1 MMAFLSPR
9 FRILCK
15 IPTLAMAA
23 LLVLSSMSLTGCEMF
38 GAPTPAE
45 LKAADAKIEAAEK
58 ETKTLEDALAKM
70 KAEKALAEKQSD
82 KIAAQREA
90 LSAVQSRV
98 ALELANAQPE
108 ARPYLEAQLDQIR
121 RQARTLDET
130 AKGYAETIAAFDRDI
145 SVAAAEVDS
154 ARKQL
159 AIFDESRAAMD
170 QAVQDAKDRVT
181 NGFAAVGKIVGNFVP
196 GVGAIS
202 EQASQGLAAILGTV
216 TLGTSAVA
224 LRSRARRKEAD
235 EKAKENEQKFVQTVE
250 SVEALRK
257 IDPAVAESM
266 SKNKGVMWEALDEK
280 TWEAIKLVQAR
291 VGAK

>member
-23 LLVLSSMSLTGCEMF
+23 LLVLSSLSLTGCEMF

-45 LKAADAKIEAAEK
+45 LKAADAKIESTEK
-58 ETKTLEDALAKM
+58 EVKTLEDALAKM
-70 KAEKALAEKQSD
+70 KAEKALADKQSD

-121 RQARTLDET
+121 RQARTIDET

-145 SVAAAEVDS
+145 ATTFASVDA

-159 AIFDESRAAMD
+159 AAFDENRAAMD
-170 QAVQDAKDRVT
+170 QAVQEAKDRVT
-181 NGFAAVGKIVGNFVP
+181 SGVASVGRIVGNFVP

-202 EQASQGLAAILGTV
+202 EHASQGVAAILGAV
-216 TLGTSAVA
+216 SLGTSAVA

-235 EKAKENEQKFVQTVE
+235 EKAKENERKFAQTVNSIE
-250 SVEALRK
+250 VLRSA
-257 IDPAVAESM
+257 DPAVAESM
-266 SKNKGVMWEALDEK
+266 AKHKEAMWSVLDES
-280 TWEAIKLVQAR
+280 TWEAIKLAKAR
-291 VGAK
+291 ADAK